1 MNRAAT
7 PCWTNELTAESSSLT
22 LATLWTCNVLP
33 NAAAVARASRTSVTV
48 LGLRACANMPIGA
61 LPDTSEAN
69 NSSRFAT
76 SLLERNV
83 TPVTFAP
90 GRLKLWTNPT
100 STGSTPVTNTTGI
113 VAVAALAA
121 KAGGVVF
128 ATSTVTCSRTSSAAK
143 IDRRSS
149 WPSANRYSNST
160 FRPRT

>member
-69 NSSRFAT
+69 SSSRFAT

-83 TPVTFAP
+83 TPVTFAS
-90 GRLKLWTNPT
+90 GRLKLWTNP
-100 STGSTPVTNTTGI
+100 
-113 VAVAALAA
+113 L
-121 KAGGVVF
+121 
-128 ATSTVTCSRTSSAAK
+128 
-143 IDRRSS
+143 RRD
-149 WPSANRYSNST
+149 
-160 FRPRT
+160 RPRSQIRLVSSQSLPWLQKPEAWCLRRAPSPAAEQVRRPKSTDDRAGHPQIDTRILRFGR